1 MKKKTTV
8 ILKKNF
14 VNLGQ
19 IGNIVKVNSGYA
31 LNYLVPNNIAEIATA
46 SKLRHYLV
54 PNNIAE
60 IATAS
65 KLRHYK
71 MFLDIQKKK
80 LDEIENKMKIIQQK
94 LKQITKISLKKKSGS
109 NSQIFGSVSDKEI
122 ISNIL
127 YYTQEK
133 LDKKNIYLPSIK
145 KLGIYNIDIILS
157 GDIKVQLKLQILPM
171 YI

>member
-31 LNYLVPNNIAEIATA
+31 LNYLVPNNIAEIATIG
-46 SKLRHYLV
+46 KLRHY
-54 PNNIAE
+54 N
-60 IATAS
+60 
-65 KLRHYK
+65 
-71 MFLDIQKKK
+71 MFLDIKNKK
-80 LDEIENKMKIIQQK
+80 LNEIDNKMKIIQQK
-94 LKQITKISLKKKSGS
+94 LNQITKISLKKKSGS
-109 NSQIFGSVSDKEI
+109 NSQIFGSVSDKDI
-122 ISNIL
+122 IVSIL
-127 YYTQEK
+127 YCTQEK

-145 KLGIYNIDIILS
+145 KLGIYNVNIILS
-157 GDIKVQLKLQILPM
+157 SDIKVQLKLQILPM